1 MAVANDTE
9 FTLSTGKLLA
19 IFFVLAAICAAFFS
33 FGFYVGK
40 NSSKEAGNVVLDSA
54 TLAAAS
60 GTSATKPAA
69 GHSQPAPAAQESA
82 PAVTTPDDNPP
93 AANSSPEQ
101 SDANSNPAPEMTT
114 PPSGGYV
121 VQVAAVSKQQDADV
135 LVNALRK
142 KQYPVFVVNNQAGSK
157 LFHVQV
163 GPFAQLKDAEEMRSR
178 LSADGYNAILKR

>member
-1 MAVANDTE
+1 MAVGNDTE

-54 TLAAAS
+54 TLATAS

-69 GHSQPAPAAQESA
+69 GHTQPPPSAQETA
-82 PAVTTPDDNPP
+82 PAVTTPDESP
-93 AANSSPEQ
+93 ATQNSAPEQ
-101 SDANSNPAPEMTT
+101 SETTSNPAPEMATSS
-114 PPSGGYV
+114 SGGYV

-178 LSADGYNAILKR
+178 LSADGYNAILKK